1 MTENTETR
9 FEDGSYPA
17 DLGVKIEAA
26 DDAQSRL
33 VLPFDERNTMFG
45 LVHGGALASL
55 VPIAAHAI
63 AREPA
68 RAATPPLRTVSMH
81 VGYVRAARKAV
92 TVETRAVRRVRE
104 LGFFEAL
111 IRDADGNAIAHASST
126 VSEAGP
132 DSAPAGSPPLSDPP
146 EGERAF
152 DAPADEAASG
162 VAGAIRA
169 AMAGSP
175 FLSRRQLRLLGMRR
189 GALAMAMAPAAANL
203 DAGGAMHEGAV
214 LTLIDAAGA
223 TCPWTAVPPS
233 PGASGATIALSA
245 QLLGALPGDELVAR
259 AVVRARDARICW
271 TDVTVAGSASGI
283 VHAFGMVVYR
293 FSEKNGS

>member
-1 MTENTETR
+1 MTEIIRTQ

-17 DLGVKIEAA
+17 DLGVKVEAA

-68 RAATPPLRTVSMH
+68 RAVTPPLRTVSMH

-92 TVETRAVRRVRE
+92 TVEARAVRRVRE

-111 IRDADGNAIAHASST
+111 IRDADGNAVAHASST
-126 VSEAGP
+126 VSEAG
-132 DSAPAGSPPLSDPP
+132 SAPAEAPPLADPP
-146 EGERAF
+146 DGGPAF
-152 DAPADEAASG
+152 VAPADGAASG

-189 GALAMAMAPAAANL
+189 GAIEMAMAPAATNL
-203 DAGGAMHEGAV
+203 DGGGAMHEGAV

-245 QLLGALPGDELVAR
+245 QFLGALPGDELVAR

-271 TDVTVAGSASGI
+271 TDVTVAGSASGL
-283 VHAFGMVVYR
+283 VHAFGTVVYR

>member
-1 MTENTETR
+1 MTENTGTR

-68 RAATPPLRTVSMH
+68 RAVTPPLRTVSMH

-111 IRDADGNAIAHASST
+111 IRDADGHAVAHASST
-126 VSEAGP
+126 VSEAEPG
-132 DSAPAGSPPLSDPP
+132 SAPAGSPPLSDPP
-146 EGERAF
+146 EGGRGF
-152 DAPADEAASG
+152 VAPADEAASG

-189 GALAMAMAPAAANL
+189 GAIEMAMAPAAANL
-203 DAGGAMHEGAV
+203 DGGGAMHEGAV

-271 TDVTVAGSASGI
+271 TDVTVAGGASGI
-283 VHAFGMVVYR
+283 VHAFGTVVYR